1 MELKYY
7 QVDTFTDKLF
17 GGNPAKVVQLEIWLE
32 DELLQNIAREN
43 SVDATAFFVI
53 NGEDIELRWFTPD
66 LELDLCGHATLAA
79 AHILIELIGFDRKAI
94 EFNTK
99 CGKLFVHVEN
109 DLYVMDL
116 PKRKPLKA
124 ELPNFIKDSLNKQ
137 PKEVLKSRDYILVY
151 ENESDVRNIKID
163 KNIFDK
169 ENIDPGGVAITA
181 KGDEVDFV
189 SRFFIPQATIFED
202 PATGSLHA
210 SLTPYWSEKLNKKEM
225 IALQLS
231 SRLGKLFC
239 TNLNDRVLIAGKAK
253 TYSEG
258 IIKLAT
264 TLNMKF

>member
-1 MELKYY
+1 MELKYC
-7 QVDTFTDKLF
+7 QIDTFTDKLF

-32 DELLQNIAREN
+32 DELLQNIAKEN

-53 NGEDIELRWFTPD
+53 DGEDIELRWFTPD
-66 LELDLCGHATLAA
+66 LELDLCGHATLAT
-79 AHILIELIGFDRKAI
+79 AHVLTEFGFDRKTI

-99 CGKLFVHVEN
+99 CGKLYVHVEN
-109 DLYVMDL
+109 DLYVMNL
-116 PKRKPLKA
+116 PQRKPVKA

-151 ENESDVRNIKID
+151 EKENDVRNIKID

-181 KGDEVDFV
+181 KGNEVDFV

-202 PATGSLHA
+202 PVTGSLHA
-210 SLTPYWSEKLNKKEM
+210 SLTPYWSETLNKKEM
-225 IALQLS
+225 IAFQLS
-231 SRLGKLFC
+231 SRQGKLYC
-239 TNLNDRVLIAGKAK
+239 TNLKDRVLIAGKAK

-258 IIKLAT
+258 VIKLAT
-264 TLNMKF
+264 TM